1 MESRRCRCYFR
12 NTLRIVDRWIDD
24 DVTIDVEG
32 ILRELPHEV
41 FDSMTGIKRID
52 PRTLQLKTFEVVF
65 NELESES
72 VKEITKKGPD

>member
-1 MESRRCRCYFR
+1 
-12 NTLRIVDRWIDD
+12 
-24 DVTIDVEG
+24 
-32 ILRELPHEV
+32 
-41 FDSMTGIKRID
+41 MTGIKRID